1 MAHEREANM
10 ARCNEEVLR
19 MTTHDRRG
27 IFRFWTPEET
37 SRGRGAR
44 YGMAVLTVVVAL
56 ILVIALQEVLPF
68 PARMLFVVPV
78 AIASR
83 YGGRGPAVIAA
94 SLGVVAINF
103 SIGLTTLDRS
113 ASTTGEPWIYALL
126 FAVIAFTID
135 SSSQALRRA
144 RADAERRSAELEALN
159 KQLAEHMEEVQ
170 ALSEHLNDVN
180 ASLAEARD
188 DALDASR
195 AREEVLAVVAHD
207 LRNPLNLVMMT
218 AQLFS
223 EIEPSPEQRQ
233 HLLDVMLRAS
243 RRMNRLIEDLLE
255 VVRIDAGRLTLDLK
269 AVPATSILAQTA
281 EMFQFAANQKGVSLI
296 VDDASPD
303 ARVSADEERV
313 VQAMGNLVGNA
324 LKFVDREGRVRLQ
337 CVRDGGQLRFAV
349 IDSGQGMTPD
359 QLERLFEKFWQ
370 ARRSDRRGVGLG
382 LTIARGIVEAH
393 GGRIWAESRLGRGSS
408 FYFTLPAAQQ
418 AAVA

>member
-1 MAHEREANM
+1 MAHQREANM
-10 ARCNEEVLR
+10 ARGNEEVLQ

-37 SRGRGAR
+37 SRGLGAR
-44 YGMAVLTVVVAL
+44 YGMAVLTVGAALVV
-56 ILVIALQEVLPF
+56 VTVLQGVLPF
-68 PARMLFVVPV
+68 PARLLFVLPV

-83 YGGRGPAVIAA
+83 YGGRGPSVIAA
-94 SLGVVAINF
+94 GLGVVAINF
-103 SIGLTTLDRS
+103 SIGLTAGHPAPT
-113 ASTTGEPWIYALL
+113 AGEPWIYALL
-126 FAVIAFTID
+126 FTVIALTID

-144 RADAERRSAELEALN
+144 RRDAERRSAELEALN
-159 KQLAEHMEEVQ
+159 KQLAEHMEEGQ

-188 DALDASR
+188 AAVEASR

-255 VVRIDAGRLTLDLK
+255 VVRMDAGRLTLDLK
-269 AVPATSILAQTA
+269 PVPATSILAQTA
-281 EMFQFAANQKGVSLI
+281 EMFQCAANQKGVSLI
-296 VDDASPD
+296 VDDASRD
-303 ARVSADEERV
+303 VRACADEERV

-337 CVRDGGQLRFAV
+337 CVHDSGQLRFAV
-349 IDSGQGMTPD
+349 IDSGPGMKPE
-359 QLERLFEKFWQ
+359 QLDRLFEKFWQ

-393 GGRIWAESRLGRGSS
+393 GGRIWAESRVGQGSS
-408 FYFTLPAAQQ
+408 FYFTLPEARQ